1 MTKTM
6 RRNVMIFGF
15 GLVALIGGLLGDR
28 YLRQE
33 KPDIMPSL
41 SSVSFELV
49 SHEGGMITNQELIGK
64 ATAIYFGFTWCPDIC
79 PTTLSQL
86 ADMKAELSNS
96 DDLQLVFLTV
106 DPVRD
111 TPRQMADYI
120 SLFDGDIIGI
130 TGDDKQISDVV
141 RRFGAFAQKVPSPD
155 GDDDDY
161 LVDHTASVY
170 LYDQKGRFKGTI
182 SPAEPYEMALA
193 KMMRLTNSK

>member
-1 MTKTM
+1 
-6 RRNVMIFGF
+6 
-15 GLVALIGGLLGDR
+15 
-28 YLRQE
+28 
-33 KPDIMPSL
+33 
-41 SSVSFELV
+41 
-49 SHEGGMITNQELIGK
+49 
-64 ATAIYFGFTWCPDIC
+64 
-79 PTTLSQL
+79 
-86 ADMKAELSNS
+86 
-96 DDLQLVFLTV
+96 
-106 DPVRD
+106 
-111 TPRQMADYI
+111 MADYI

>member
-1 MTKTM
+1 MK
-6 RRNVMIFGF
+6 
-15 GLVALIGGLLGDR
+15 GD
-28 YLRQE
+28 
-33 KPDIMPSL
+33 
-41 SSVSFELV
+41 
-49 SHEGGMITNQELIGK
+49 MITNQELIGK

-96 DDLQLVFLTV
+96 DDMQLVFLTV

-111 TPRQMADYI
+111 TPAQMAEYI

-141 RRFGAFAQKVPSPD
+141 RRFGAFSQKVPSPD

-170 LYDQKGRFKGTI
+170 LYDKKDDLKGP
-182 SPAEPYEMALA
+182 SALLNPM
-193 KMMRLTNSK
+193 KWH